1 MQCMQKIKIKLCVME
16 SLFIEA
22 TTGTLKLSAVIE
34 ESLSPYTMFCVLNL
48 HFILSCAGFLRSGV
62 LILRQES

>member
-1 MQCMQKIKIKLCVME
+1 ME

>member
-1 MQCMQKIKIKLCVME
+1 ME
-16 SLFIEA
+16 SLFRETIAA
-22 TTGTLKLSAVIE
+22 TLELSAVIE